1 MSLVILRVAKDPR
14 VILSEAKDLLVGN
27 SEILRLTA
35 QDDTRMLTA
44 QDDTRMLTAQ
54 DDRGPS

>member
-1 MSLVILRVAKDPR
+1 MSIVIRSVAKDPR

-35 QDDTRMLTA
+35 QDDTRMLMA
-44 QDDTRMLTAQ
+44 QG
-54 DDRGPS
+54 DRGPS